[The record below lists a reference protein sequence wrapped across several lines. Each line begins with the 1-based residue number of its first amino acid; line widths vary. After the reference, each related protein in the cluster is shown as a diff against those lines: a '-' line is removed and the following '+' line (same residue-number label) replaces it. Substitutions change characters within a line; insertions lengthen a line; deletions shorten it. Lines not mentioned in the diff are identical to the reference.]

1 MNIAST
7 EKMMEEDDIE
17 VSIMESLFKRLRKI
31 YQLINDGPF
40 VMDLD
45 SDTILCEVYKQSLR
59 VENEKLDDT
68 DFSHIFREFQTKF
81 KWYHAAS
88 ISMMFL
94 YAVLSIRVNPHF
106 ETLCL
111 IRKIEKQYKYR
122 PLMNVIQDHVS
133 MLKER
138 MVECGLMGYD
148 QLLELKVH
156 KNPIIN
162 VYVKNNFSGNISD
175 MHLAHADVAVGV
187 AESGSNVY
195 HHKNER

>member
-17 VSIMESLFKRLRKI
+17 VSIRESLFKRLRKI

-45 SDTILCEVYKQSLR
+45 SDK
-59 VENEKLDDT
+59 
-68 DFSHIFREFQTKF
+68 
-81 KWYHAAS
+81 
-88 ISMMFL
+88 
-94 YAVLSIRVNPHF
+94 VNPHF

-122 PLMNVIQDHVS
+122 PLMYVIQDHVS

-162 VYVKNNFSGNISD
+162 VYVK
-175 MHLAHADVAVGV
+175 
-187 AESGSNVY
+187 
-195 HHKNER
+195 